1 MMKRYPMTAGS
12 DLEGTSSSREGA
24 TAKQRTGRFV
34 QFEDPGPLAITSHY
48 PQQPLGTHRISD
60 EALQQWVQPAML
72 LAGVMLIGLMMFL
85 PELVT
90 YFRSSHMA
98 MHDRML
104 ANLM

>member
-1 MMKRYPMTAGS
+1 MMRRYPMTAGS
-12 DLEGTSSSREGA
+12 DLGGSSSSREGA
-24 TAKQRTGRFV
+24 TAKQHTGRFV

-48 PQQPLGTHRISD
+48 PQQPLGAHRISD
-60 EALQQWVQPAML
+60 EALQQWVQLAML

-90 YFRSSHMA
+90 YLGSSHMA

-104 ANLM
+104 ATLT